1 MPKSG
6 PVAVLITGGAG
17 RRIWP
22 FSSVRP
28 KATLPVGN
36 CPLAQ
41 VMVERLVQAGFGRV
55 LVVVDEHGGPVRAAL
70 LGQESVEVISAST
83 SGSAEALL
91 AAWGRSEGSPLVAV
105 PGDTLVSRADLVA
118 MREVAE
124 RGEVEAAVLAAPM
137 GAEDPNRVIGI
148 ERRGDELAEV
158 VGHPRESA
166 WRWTGVCAFQPS
178 FRRFLEAN
186 PGLLENVPVGGMP
199 APEGDISASVS
210 LAVEKG
216 ATVQVVESRG
226 GFVDLDKPWHI
237 LEANHVYARD
247 WFSRAEAGSIAAG
260 ATVSDQADIEGR
272 LTVAEGAT
280 VGPRVRI
287 RGDVY
292 VGPGAVVDNGA
303 ILHGPVMV
311 GANTRVSDYCQV
323 SHAIVGAK
331 CVVGHGAE
339 YTGVLFAGTY
349 LYHYCEI
356 YGVLGASV
364 DIGAATVC
372 GTLRFDDGDRAHR
385 VQGAWERPAMGANAS
400 YLGDY
405 SRTGVNA
412 ILMPGVKVGAYS
424 CIGPGVVLYDDV
436 PDRSLVLVKQ
446 ELERRSWGPEK
457 YGW

>member
-1 MPKSG
+1 MPDSG
-6 PVAVLITGGAG
+6 PVAVLVTGGPG
-17 RRIWP
+17 RRMWP

-28 KATLPVGN
+28 KAALPVGN
-36 CPLAQ
+36 RPLVQ
-41 VMVERLVQAGFGRV
+41 VMAGRLAQAGFGRV
-55 LVVVDEHGGPVRAAL
+55 LVVVDDNGGPVRAAL
-70 LGQESVEVISAST
+70 LGEVGVEIVAASA
-83 SGSAEALL
+83 SGSAGALL
-91 AAWGRSEGSPLVAV
+91 AAWPHLAGAPAV
-105 PGDTLVSRADLVA
+105 VLPGDALVSREDLAA
-118 MREVAE
+118 MRSVAAL
-124 RGEVEAAVLAAPM
+124 GAVEGAVLAAPM

-148 ERRGDELAEV
+148 ERRGEELAEV
-158 VGHPRESA
+158 VGHPREGA

-178 FRRFLEAN
+178 FRPFLEAN

-210 LAVEKG
+210 LALEKG
-216 ATVQVVESRG
+216 VPLQVVDSNG

-237 LEANHVYARD
+237 LEANHVYAQD
-247 WFSRAEAGSIAAG
+247 WFGGAEAGSIAAD
-260 ATVSDQADIEGR
+260 ATVSDKADIEGR
-272 LTVAEGAT
+272 LTVANGAT

-323 SHAIVGAK
+323 DHAVVGAR

-339 YTGVLFAGTY
+339 FTGVLFAGTY

-356 YGVLGASV
+356 YGVLGAAV

-372 GTLRFDDGDRAHR
+372 GTLRFDDADRAHR
-385 VQGAWERPAMGANAS
+385 VQGAWERPATGANAS

-405 SRTGVNA
+405 SRTGVNV

-436 PDRSLVLVKQ
+436 PDRSLVMVKQ

>member
-1 MPKSG
+1 MK
-6 PVAVLITGGAG
+6 
-17 RRIWP
+17 
-22 FSSVRP
+22 
-28 KATLPVGN
+28 
-36 CPLAQ
+36 
-41 VMVERLVQAGFGRV
+41 
-55 LVVVDEHGGPVRAAL
+55 
-70 LGQESVEVISAST
+70 
-83 SGSAEALL
+83 
-91 AAWGRSEGSPLVAV
+91 
-105 PGDTLVSRADLVA
+105 
-118 MREVAE
+118 
-124 RGEVEAAVLAAPM
+124 
-137 GAEDPNRVIGI
+137 
-148 ERRGDELAEV
+148 
-158 VGHPRESA
+158 
-166 WRWTGVCAFQPS
+166 
-178 FRRFLEAN
+178 
-186 PGLLENVPVGGMP
+186 
-199 APEGDISASVS
+199 
-210 LAVEKG
+210 
-216 ATVQVVESRG
+216 VVESGG

-237 LEANHVYARD
+237 LEANSVYAQD
-247 WFSRAEAGSIAAG
+247 WFLLAGPGTIAAG
-260 ATVSDQADIEGR
+260 ATVSEQADIDGR
-272 LTVAEGAT
+272 LTLAEGAS

-303 ILHGPVMV
+303 IVHGPVMI

-323 SHAIVGAK
+323 GHAVVGAK

-339 YTGVLFAGTY
+339 FTGVLFAGTY

-385 VQGAWERPAMGANAS
+385 VQGAWERPATGSNAS

-405 SRTGVNA
+405 TRTGVNA

-446 ELERRSWGPEK
+446 EVERRSWGPEK